1 LGLFSLGLLFL
12 FNSPA
17 ALVVGV
23 GYLAYVCLVMLD
35 GLKRTKSTK
44 VALLSVPA
52 LFVQLAGYGI
62 GFFTEKL
69 KLLQAKK

>member
-1 LGLFSLGLLFL
+1 
-12 FNSPA
+12 
-17 ALVVGV
+17 VVGV

-35 GLKRTKSTK
+35 GLKRTKSST

-52 LFVQLAGYGI
+52 LFVQLIGYGT
-62 GFFTEKL
+62 GFFAEKL

>member
-1 LGLFSLGLLFL
+1 
-12 FNSPA
+12 
-17 ALVVGV
+17 
-23 GYLAYVCLVMLD
+23 MLD